1 MGRPGTARPMPLVAS
16 HGALTRP
23 PSPTAMVVS
32 GLVGKGLRSLATHW
46 LQIHTVAMA
55 EVLDR

>member
-1 MGRPGTARPMPLVAS
+1 
-16 HGALTRP
+16 
-23 PSPTAMVVS
+23 MVVS
-32 GLVGKGLRSLATHW
+32 GLVGKGLHSLATHW